1 MAFHNKYYVPNSSY
15 NLKDEAEFR
24 KDFVSVYEPLRK
36 VEAEQRDGS
45 YYHVMSSFDKLGKLI
60 GVECD
65 PTMMAEM
72 KAYLRGVVHTIEK
85 KNTQAA
91 FLADFEKA
99 QRK

>member
-1 MAFHNKYYVPNSSY
+1 
-15 NLKDEAEFR
+15 
-24 KDFVSVYEPLRK
+24 
-36 VEAEQRDGS
+36 
-45 YYHVMSSFDKLGKLI
+45 
-60 GVECD
+60 
-65 PTMMAEM
+65 MMAEM